1 MYAHQPYKPKIPRRS
16 TSEKD
21 GHLENPPRG
30 KLNETLKDGQ
40 ELPYCDGIHV
50 DCWGFNVQYQWSS

>member
-1 MYAHQPYKPKIPRRS
+1 MLINRINLKFQGEVPLKKMDILR
-16 TSEKD
+16 T
-21 GHLENPPRG
+21 LLG

>member
-50 DCWGFNVQYQWSS
+50 DCWGFNV